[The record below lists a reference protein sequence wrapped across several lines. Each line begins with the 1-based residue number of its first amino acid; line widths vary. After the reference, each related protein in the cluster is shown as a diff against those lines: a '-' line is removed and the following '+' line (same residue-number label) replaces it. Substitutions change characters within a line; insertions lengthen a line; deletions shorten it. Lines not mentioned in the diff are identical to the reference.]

1 MIGRSKDDAD
11 TPDDKAD
18 EGFVDYRLGSRF
30 LGKLVFIMSIQQIS
44 FLTLTEL
51 QVANLDSTPGQLSF
65 DPWHLLGKK
74 G

>member
-51 QVANLDSTPGQLSF
+51 QVANLDSTPGQSSF
-65 DPWHLLGKK
+65 DPWHLLAKK